1 MHFVS
6 RQVGRPTFTD
16 PYSFPRFIK
25 EKTPVC
31 GGGSSRRGQ
40 FFSSV
45 EDNPFCL
52 FGVGLNWI
60 DFSFF

>member
-31 GGGSSRRGQ
+31 GGVALEGAG
-40 FFSSV
+40 FSHRSKTIHFVYSV
-45 EDNPFCL
+45 LD
-52 FGVGLNWI
+52 
-60 DFSFF
+60 